1 MPSLDKSMS
10 TLKELADNSSVFLFL
25 QSHGAGGTKFIA
37 TVLLRHFEVTK
48 IDFLNEHG
56 VSLSI
61 LLVFMECK
69 KIK

>member
-37 TVLLRHFEVTK
+37 TVLLRQGAGTTR
-48 IDFLNEHG
+48 DFLLKPG
-56 VSLSI
+56 VAEDQPLLCRSI
-61 LLVFMECK
+61 F
-69 KIK
+69 